1 TLISHVKPASIVP
14 GALSTVIPLLWASPD
29 RGVMEPTYPLGI
41 CTAIPVGTR
50 LRPST
55 GMPTSSAAWRSSP
68 ASVECALTGSTA
80 SGCKRFICNDS
91 KVFVSLRRLDPPCL
105 AGPVLSKFES
115 FASCHMP
122 VVHERR
128 NLFHM
133 LQLSVA

>member
-1 TLISHVKPASIVP
+1 LRLCCAAPPHTTVFSLSLHDALPIS
-14 GALSTVIPLLWASPD
+14 
-29 RGVMEPTYPLGI
+29 
-41 CTAIPVGTR
+41 R

-55 GMPTSSAAWRSSP
+55 AMPTSSAAWRSSP

-91 KVFVSLRRLDPPCL
+91 KVFVSLKRLDPLVL

-115 FASCHMP
+115 FSSCHMP